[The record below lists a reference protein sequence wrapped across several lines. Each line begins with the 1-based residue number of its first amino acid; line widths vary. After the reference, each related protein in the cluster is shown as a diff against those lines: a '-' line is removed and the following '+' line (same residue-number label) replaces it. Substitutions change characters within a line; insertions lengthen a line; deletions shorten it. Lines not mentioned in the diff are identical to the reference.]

1 MRQLHIFFLLNQNL
15 TCNCL
20 LISVGLFYWFWLIWT
35 YNCSVLMF
43 RTILGSAQVNSDK
56 NTEINKQLHVKF
68 WLHRNKIWS
77 RLVFI
82 KLFVYNFKRTY
93 QVSSV
98 NGKKNEGKTCPN
110 MCHESSSVPTRTIY
124 IDSSLKKDCPYQPQS
139 SQKRKTTLGMFDLKR
154 QWIEMLI

>member
-1 MRQLHIFFLLNQNL
+1 MTLLPFVASTMYIIFKERQIFYREQYNK
-15 TCNCL
+15 TCSM
-20 LISVGLFYWFWLIWT
+20 LIVGMIKVEIPIWT
-35 YNCSVLMF
+35 K
-43 RTILGSAQVNSDK
+43 K
-56 NTEINKQLHVKF
+56 NKLDNKF
-68 WLHRNKIWS
+68 S
-77 RLVFI
+77 LVPYM
-82 KLFVYNFKRTY
+82 YNFKRTY

-154 QWIEMLI
+154 Q